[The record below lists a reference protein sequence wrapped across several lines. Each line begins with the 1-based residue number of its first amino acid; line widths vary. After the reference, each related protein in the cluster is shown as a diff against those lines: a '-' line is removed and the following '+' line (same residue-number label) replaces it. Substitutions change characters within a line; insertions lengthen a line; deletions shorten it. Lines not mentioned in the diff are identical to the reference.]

1 MCVCWCLFWLG
12 ECRQQAALVGYNSF
26 PTVRA
31 RLSLCKNMFVLP
43 CSNQQFTLHI
53 YIQEVNTE
61 VNTILGKFEG
71 GSQHGLINLFLTKNK
86 RRIGALNVR
95 SIHMIGLSVICP
107 EQLQIP

>member
-1 MCVCWCLFWLG
+1 
-12 ECRQQAALVGYNSF
+12 
-26 PTVRA
+26 
-31 RLSLCKNMFVLP
+31 MFVLP

-53 YIQEVNTE
+53 YIQEVNTG